1 MRSVGA
7 LLVGFSAVTDGRNI
21 DPLLFIENCI
31 DDPVVTDANA
41 PEVFLAGQLASPVRA
56 RNVSE
61 GFYLGKDAAND
72 RGVEDFQFV
81 PS

>member
-1 MRSVGA
+1 MRSLGV

-21 DPLLFIENCI
+21 NPSLCIENCV

-61 GFYLGKDAAND
+61 GFYLGKDAANEG
-72 RGVEDFQFV
+72 GV
-81 PS
+81 